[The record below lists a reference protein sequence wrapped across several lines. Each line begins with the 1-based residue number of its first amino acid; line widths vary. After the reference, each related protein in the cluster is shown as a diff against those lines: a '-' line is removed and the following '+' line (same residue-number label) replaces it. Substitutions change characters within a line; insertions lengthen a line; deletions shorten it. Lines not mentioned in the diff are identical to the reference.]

1 MKSSIFFFYL
11 TEIPRLRRVED
22 WPHLV
27 EILERSQTNQRNQNH
42 KNHKADRNQ
51 SNLYIH
57 IHIRIV
63 YMYVEVWGGER
74 YFGGLNWAT
83 ERWENEVEELLAELR
98 IRVAKESDPRD
109 AVGASD
115 SKQLVY
121 IALSNS
127 ISLSFSLSIV
137 ITKPPFSLSLSL
149 PPLSRSLAL

>member
-63 YMYVEVWGGER
+63 YMYVEV
-74 YFGGLNWAT
+74 
-83 ERWENEVEELLAELR
+83 
-98 IRVAKESDPRD
+98 
-109 AVGASD
+109 
-115 SKQLVY
+115 
-121 IALSNS
+121 
-127 ISLSFSLSIV
+127 
-137 ITKPPFSLSLSL
+137 
-149 PPLSRSLAL
+149 